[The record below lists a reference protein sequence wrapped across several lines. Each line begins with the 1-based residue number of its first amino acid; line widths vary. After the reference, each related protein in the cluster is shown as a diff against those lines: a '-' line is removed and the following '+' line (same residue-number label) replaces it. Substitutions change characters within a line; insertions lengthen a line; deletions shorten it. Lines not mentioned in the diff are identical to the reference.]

1 MKEHPI
7 PQDITNYRFHIV
19 GSMTLKQFGEAAL
32 GVVLALIIYKTNLFV
47 FVKWPLIAL
56 FVGGGFAAAFLPI
69 EERPISHW
77 LSTFFSILYKP
88 TQFFWKREYNIPE
101 PFLYVANQH
110 QQEYVKELD
119 LTPARRQRIK
129 EFLSTTTDGRSE
141 FYTPDEQNYMDSVMS
156 LFQTEVVPQTLSA
169 TTRQH
174 VLVEKPNLT
183 VRMRSMRATT
193 VFESIDP
200 SADRISINSLDDSD
214 TGTYLLNT
222 AFADHQSSDKKNVY
236 LETTQV
242 AQQLQVPENI
252 AVQIE
257 RPKETEELEVLRHQQ
272 SQNLDERSFIE
283 KQQAPVAVTTTQSVR
298 FNSELPFPTAPSVPN
313 KLVGMILTPSNDLV
327 PGAIIE
333 IKTIEGRVS
342 RAVKSNALGQFF
354 ITTPLPDG
362 EYIVTAEKDGL
373 VFSPQAITL
382 TGKIVA
388 PIEIRS
394 H

>member
-1 MKEHPI
+1 
-7 PQDITNYRFHIV
+7 
-19 GSMTLKQFGEAAL
+19 
-32 GVVLALIIYKTNLFV
+32 
-47 FVKWPLIAL
+47 
-56 FVGGGFAAAFLPI
+56 
-69 EERPISHW
+69 
-77 LSTFFSILYKP
+77 
-88 TQFFWKREYNIPE
+88 
-101 PFLYVANQH
+101 
-110 QQEYVKELD
+110 
-119 LTPARRQRIK
+119 
-129 EFLSTTTDGRSE
+129 
-141 FYTPDEQNYMDSVMS
+141 
-156 LFQTEVVPQTLSA
+156 
-169 TTRQH
+169 
-174 VLVEKPNLT
+174 
-183 VRMRSMRATT
+183 MRSMRATT

-388 PIEIRS
+388 QIEIRS